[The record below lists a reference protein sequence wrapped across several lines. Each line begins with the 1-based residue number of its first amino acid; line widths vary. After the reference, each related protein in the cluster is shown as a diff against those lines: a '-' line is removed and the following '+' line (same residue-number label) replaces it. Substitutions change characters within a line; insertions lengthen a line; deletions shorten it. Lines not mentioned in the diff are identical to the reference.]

1 MTPPL
6 PVAAARSVLS
16 STLRRARAASP
27 RALRLASGATVL
39 PLAIAR
45 AVIRSPELIRNH
57 PASAE
62 VRSLLRAG
70 FAVESITVGR
80 RGAPTVVELVRG
92 DDHRTVRNPDPAF
105 AIFTRTVLV
114 GGPARLMRSR

>member
-6 PVAAARSVLS
+6 PVAATRSVLS
-16 STLRRARAASP
+16 GTLRRARAASP
-27 RALRLASGATVL
+27 RVLHLASGATVL
-39 PLAIAR
+39 PLAVAR
-45 AVIRSPELIRNH
+45 AALRSPDLIRNH

-62 VRSLLRAG
+62 VRSLRRAG
-70 FAVESITVGR
+70 FAVESITLGR
-80 RGAPTVVELVRG
+80 RGAPTVVELARG

-105 AIFTRTVLV
+105 AIFARMMLV